1 MRSSTEMAR
10 IINRRRSNT
19 LTLQQRYDH
28 VINVC
33 SIYLARKLTVNNCID
48 MILFAR
54 KHRIDRLQKMASVF
68 IDQYFDMIFTSDEF
82 IELEPDQLFN
92 LLPILIYDEMTK
104 DDIKNAIIFWSKYK
118 KAERKKYT
126 GVLLM

>member
-1 MRSSTEMAR
+1 MGSSTEIAR
-10 IINRRRSNT
+10 SINRRRGSK
-19 LTLQQRYDH
+19 LSLQQRYDK
-28 VINVC
+28 VIKMC
-33 SIYLARKLTVNNCID
+33 SDYLARKLTVNNCID

-54 KHRIDRLQKMASVF
+54 KHRIIPLHKLAAVF

-92 LLPILIYDEMTK
+92 LLPTLIYDEMTK